1 MIVIVAG
8 VSGSGK
14 TTVGKALAQQ
24 WGCAYGEADEFH
36 PPENIA
42 KMAAGTPL
50 NDDDRAPWLQ
60 RIADYA
66 DERIAKGE
74 SAVVTCSALKRR
86 YRDFLRRGRPE
97 LRIVLL
103 DGDRATIA
111 RRLSERKGHFFK
123 EHLLDSQFR
132 DLEPP
137 QADEEIVAVPITGT
151 PDEIVASIV
160 RALDPTSCK

>member
-14 TTVGKALAQQ
+14 TTVGKNLAQRL
-24 WGCAYGEADEFH
+24 GCAYGEADEFH

-50 NDDDRAPWLQ
+50 NDDDRKPWLQ

-66 DERIAKGE
+66 DARIAKGE

-86 YRDFLRRGRPE
+86 YRDFLRQGRPA
-97 LRIVLL
+97 LRIVYLN
-103 DGDRATIA
+103 GDRETIA
-111 RRLSERKGHFFK
+111 QRLSERKGHFFK
-123 EHLLDSQFR
+123 EHMLDSQFR

-137 QADEEIVAVPITGT
+137 QADENIVDVSIQGT
-151 PDEIVASIV
+151 PDEIVSSIV
-160 RALDPTSCK
+160 RALGVNP

>member
-14 TTVGKALAQQ
+14 TTVGQTLAQRL
-24 WGCAYGEADEFH
+24 GYSYAEADAFH

-42 KMAAGTPL
+42 KMASGTPL

-66 DERIAKGE
+66 DEHIAKSE

-86 YRDFLRRGRPE
+86 YRDFLRRGRPA
-97 LRIVLL
+97 LHIVYL

-111 RRLSERKGHFFK
+111 ARLNERKGHFFP
-123 EHLLDSQFR
+123 ERLLDSQFR

-137 QADEEIVAVPITGT
+137 QPDEGIVSVPIEGT
-151 PDEIVASIV
+151 PDDIASSIV
-160 RALDPTSCK
+160 STLALA